1 LRRSRADHVSSEGIV
16 FTFFVVATER
26 RCRQRRWIVGVLAV
40 AAVLAAAPFGARA
53 QLPPA
58 GTDAAPPPSAAAMPA
73 PAPAVVDTEIKIRLD
88 SPAGVAVA
96 GERLHT
102 ALLRRFYAAH
112 NYEPVWNTR
121 QAMASAL
128 LNTVMRAG
136 EHGLDPELFH
146 ATQLR
151 DPAALPPIDRD
162 LLLSDA
168 FLAYADALARGV
180 LPVESR
186 LDDEDLKPEPVD
198 VAAALDGAIASPD
211 PAAGIEALAPNT
223 PAYIALRRALQSYR
237 AAAAGTPPQ
246 PAAIQGRPGQ
256 RSVARVAPAPNYDA
270 KLRLIA
276 VNLERQRWL
285 PHALPADRVWVNT
298 AAAQLVLY
306 RGDRPAF
313 TTRVVVG
320 ETDKQTPEVQASIG
334 AVLFN
339 PPWNVPRSIAA
350 KEIYSKLGADP
361 GYLARHHMIV
371 RHGGLIQQLPPSA
384 LGQLKFE
391 MPNRFDVYLHDT
403 PQKALFSQDNRRRSH
418 GCVRVQNPREL
429 GALLLQQPVEALD
442 RRIGLGYTNSQPLP
456 QPVPVFFVYQ
466 TAFADANGAIEFR
479 PDVYE
484 RDEEVWQHL
493 HRGSQAPMAQ
503 REPTSQPRG

>member
-1 LRRSRADHVSSEGIV
+1 
-16 FTFFVVATER
+16 
-26 RCRQRRWIVGVLAV
+26 
-40 AAVLAAAPFGARA
+40 
-53 QLPPA
+53 
-58 GTDAAPPPSAAAMPA
+58 
-73 PAPAVVDTEIKIRLD
+73 
-88 SPAGVAVA
+88 
-96 GERLHT
+96 
-102 ALLRRFYAAH
+102 
-112 NYEPVWNTR
+112 
-121 QAMASAL
+121 
-128 LNTVMRAG
+128 
-136 EHGLDPELFH
+136 
-146 ATQLR
+146 
-151 DPAALPPIDRD
+151 
-162 LLLSDA
+162 
-168 FLAYADALARGV
+168 
-180 LPVESR
+180 
-186 LDDEDLKPEPVD
+186 
-198 VAAALDGAIASPD
+198 
-211 PAAGIEALAPNT
+211 
-223 PAYIALRRALQSYR
+223 
-237 AAAAGTPPQ
+237 
-246 PAAIQGRPGQ
+246 
-256 RSVARVAPAPNYDA
+256 
-270 KLRLIA
+270 
-276 VNLERQRWL
+276 
-285 PHALPADRVWVNT
+285 
-298 AAAQLVLY
+298 
-306 RGDRPAF
+306 
-313 TTRVVVG
+313 VVG

>member
-1 LRRSRADHVSSEGIV
+1 L
-16 FTFFVVATER
+16 FTFSAVATER
-26 RCRQRRWIVGVLAV
+26 CCRQHRWVVGVLAV
-40 AAVLAAAPFGARA
+40 ALLATPALHPAYA

-58 GTDAAPPPSAAAMPA
+58 SPGETTPATAPPATSALPA
-73 PAPAVVDTEIKIRLD
+73 TATAPAVPDTEIKIRLD
-88 SPAGVAVA
+88 SSAGAVVA

-112 NYEPVWNTR
+112 NYEPVWAAR
-121 QAMASAL
+121 QPIANAL

-146 ATQLR
+146 AALLR
-151 DPAALPPIDRD
+151 DPASLPPIDRD

-198 VAAALDGAIASPD
+198 VAAALDNAIASPD
-211 PAAGIEALAPNT
+211 PAAAVEALAPNT
-223 PAYIALRRALQSYR
+223 PAYIALRQALQSYR
-237 AAAAGTPPQ
+237 AAAAARTPPQ
-246 PAAIQGRPGQ
+246 PAAVRGRPGQ
-256 RSVARVAPAPNYDA
+256 PVARLAPAPNYDA
-270 KLRLIA
+270 KLRLIM

-285 PHALPADRVWVNT
+285 PHSLPADRVWVNT

-306 RGDRPAF
+306 RGDRPVF

-320 ETDKQTPEVQASIG
+320 ETDKQTPEVQATIG

-350 KEIYSKLGADP
+350 KEIYSKLGSDP

-429 GALLLQQPVEALD
+429 GALLLQQPVESLD

-466 TAFADANGAIEFR
+466 TAWVDANGAIEFR

-493 HRGSQAPMAQ
+493 HRAPQAPMAQ
-503 REPTSQPRG
+503 REPTGQPRG